1 MSHLTREKEMKQEL
15 ALMRLLKLNKLIL
28 GYSFN
33 NLNDL
38 KITWLDNSTTVLDQN
53 GKVVMSS
60 KTDQIFKN
68 QNIVPDEKERKV
80 GQKWIK
86 EFEKEMENE

>member
-1 MSHLTREKEMKQEL
+1 MSRLTKEKKMKQER

-38 KITWLDNSTTVLDQN
+38 KITWLDNSTTVLDKN
-53 GKVVMSS
+53 GKVIMSS
-60 KTDQIFKN
+60 KI
-68 QNIVPDEKERKV
+68 
-80 GQKWIK
+80 
-86 EFEKEMENE
+86 MESK

>member
-1 MSHLTREKEMKQEL
+1 MKQER
-15 ALMRLLKLNKLIL
+15 ALMRLLKIKKLIL
-28 GYSFN
+28 SFSFQVSN
-33 NLNDL
+33 NDL

-86 EFEKEMENE
+86 EFEQEMENE

>member
-1 MSHLTREKEMKQEL
+1 MSRLTKEKKMKQER

-60 KTDQIFKN
+60 KTDWFNWKKLSQ
-68 QNIVPDEKERKV
+68 
-80 GQKWIK
+80 
-86 EFEKEMENE
+86 KEMDREI

>member
-1 MSHLTREKEMKQEL
+1 MKQQR

-38 KITWLDNSTTVLDQN
+38 KITWLDNSTNVLDQN

-68 QNIVPDEKERKV
+68 QNIVPNEKERKV

-86 EFEKEMENE
+86 ELEQEMENE

>member
-1 MSHLTREKEMKQEL
+1 MKQER

-53 GKVVMSS
+53 GKFVMSS
-60 KTDQIFKN
+60 KIIGEKN
-68 QNIVPDEKERKV
+68 V
-80 GQKWIK
+80 
-86 EFEKEMENE
+86 

>member
-1 MSHLTREKEMKQEL
+1 MKQQR

-38 KITWLDNSTTVLDQN
+38 KITWLDNSTNVLDQN

-68 QNIVPDEKERKV
+68 QNIVPDEKERKA

>member
-1 MSHLTREKEMKQEL
+1 MKQER
-15 ALMRLLKLNKLIL
+15 ALMRLLKIKKLIL
-28 GYSFN
+28 GFSFQVSN
-33 NLNDL
+33 NDL
-38 KITWLDNSTTVLDQN
+38 KITWLDNSTTVLDKN

-86 EFEKEMENE
+86 EFEQEMESK

>member
-1 MSHLTREKEMKQEL
+1 MSHLTREKEMKQEI

>member
-1 MSHLTREKEMKQEL
+1 MKQER

-86 EFEKEMENE
+86 EFEQEMENK

>member
-1 MSHLTREKEMKQEL
+1 MSRLTKEKKMKQER

-28 GYSFN
+28 GFKFTD
-33 NLNDL
+33 LNDL

-60 KTDQIFKN
+60 KMDREI
-68 QNIVPDEKERKV
+68 
-80 GQKWIK
+80 
-86 EFEKEMENE
+86 

>member
-1 MSHLTREKEMKQEL
+1 MSHLNMERKMKQEI

-60 KTDQIFKN
+60 KIIGEKN
-68 QNIVPDEKERKV
+68 V
-80 GQKWIK
+80 
-86 EFEKEMENE
+86 